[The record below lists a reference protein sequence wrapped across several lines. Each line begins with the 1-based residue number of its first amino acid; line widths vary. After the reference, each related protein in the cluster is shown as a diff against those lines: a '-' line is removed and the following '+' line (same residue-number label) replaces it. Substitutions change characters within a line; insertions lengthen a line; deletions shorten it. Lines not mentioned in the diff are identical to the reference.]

1 MVYVL
6 LRLDHGEVTKA
17 RMARAGCTLDA
28 GGVPFEWLTDV
39 QAEDSAAFL
48 GKLAA
53 ERRCTSRQRRSSRP
67 AGVDES
73 LVALSMHATPK
84 ATEVL
89 ASLAAPGNSTYLR
102 EKAAFWL
109 GAQRGHEG
117 LVALRQIL
125 QQRARQQAPPE
136 AGL

>member
-1 MVYVL
+1 MSYFS
-6 LRLDHGEVTKA
+6 A
-17 RMARAGCTLDA
+17 SSPRAPLPFATPALTAA
-28 GGVPFEWLTDV
+28 GL
-39 QAEDSAAFL
+39 
-48 GKLAA
+48 
-53 ERRCTSRQRRSSRP
+53 
-67 AGVDES
+67 VDEN

-89 ASLAAPGNSTYLR
+89 ASLAAPGNSAYLR

-117 LVALRQIL
+117 LLALRHLL
-125 QQRARQQAPPE
+125 QSEQDSRAPPE